1 MKTNN
6 IVRSLLFALPFAAL
20 LSACS
25 EEFIALETGKLPDET
40 SFAAVKSSM
49 RSGHS
54 FSGVTIIDI
63 FAQEKDEEPQT
74 TVIDELVLTL
84 NKPAS
89 KDLTAEIVIGS
100 EFSAEYRA
108 EVERRNQ
115 QALAYWRKFSG
126 QISKTEY
133 KSDFFPTANL
143 QMSAETITVK
153 AGKTDSDKI
162 AIKLSNKELDP
173 ETIYSLPLTIVLS
186 DDNGTVIKSEYIISV
201 DKLSVTVDNGY
212 VNTKEKIEEM
222 NQELFTVLYLNVEEY
237 QPQAANVLV
246 YEREYMDEAYMR
258 HTEYTLAG
266 NVVNLRPSTVGY
278 VPESQRVIFSL
289 SPDLNYV
296 LENSARYI
304 RPLQAAGRKVC
315 ICIQGGGKGIGFCN
329 MSDAQIEDFTAQVK
343 NVVESYGIDG
353 VNLRD
358 EGSGYGKEG
367 FPPMNTTSYPK
378 LIKSLREA
386 LPDKL
391 LTLVDKEEPTEYFHD
406 AALCGGIEVGKYIDY
421 AWHGYAEENQFLQII
436 EPWEK
441 ENPYSSFKRKPIAGL
456 SQDRYGSI
464 VVPRTSAE
472 SGMSFEELQQQNL
485 NVFFWKRDGR
495 MKNKMYVVYADIT
508 GRLAGAYEGF
518 PYNGPFG
525 YIGLI
530 ADEALYYELRPNG
543 RWRLKKYKYNY
554 QVLPMTR
561 HAENTYNAYCKD
573 W

>member
-6 IVRSLLFALPFAAL
+6 IIRSLLFALPFAVL

-25 EEFIALETGKLPDET
+25 EEFIALETGKLPDEA

-54 FSGVTIIDI
+54 FSGLTIIDI

-84 NKPAS
+84 NKPVS
-89 KDLTAEIVIGS
+89 KDLTAEIVIGG

-115 QALAYWRKFSG
+115 QALAYWRKLGGSVT
-126 QISKTEY
+126 KTEY

-143 QMSAETITVK
+143 QISAETITIK

-162 AIKLSNKELDP
+162 IIKLSNKELDP

-201 DKLSVTVDNGY
+201 DKLSVTADGGQIE
-212 VNTKEKIEEM
+212 TKEKIEM
-222 NQELFTVLYLNVEEY
+222 NPELFTVLYLNVEEY
-237 QPQAANVLV
+237 QPQAANVL
-246 YEREYMDEAYMR
+246 AYMR
-258 HTEYTLAG
+258 THMEEGYIQKHYTLAG
-266 NVVNLRPSTVGY
+266 NIVNLRPSTVGY
-278 VPESQRVIFSL
+278 APESQRVIFSL

-315 ICIQGGGKGIGFCN
+315 ICIQDGGKGIGFCN
-329 MSDAQIEDFTAQVK
+329 MSDAQIEDFTDQVK
-343 NVVESYGIDG
+343 TVIETYGIDG
-353 VNLRD
+353 INLRD

-378 LIKSLREA
+378 LIKSLREV

-406 AALCGGIEVGKYIDY
+406 ATLCGGVEVGKYIDY
-421 AWHGYAEENQFLQII
+421 AWHGYAEENQFLQIV
-436 EPWEK
+436 EPWEE

-464 VVPRTSAE
+464 VVPRTSLDN
-472 SGMSFEELQQQNL
+472 GMSSDEKLQQSL

-508 GRLAGAYEGF
+508 GRLGGDYEGF
-518 PYNGPFG
+518 PYSGPFN

-530 ADEALYYELRPNG
+530 ADEANYYELRPNG
-543 RWRLKKYKYNY
+543 KWRRKTYKYSY
-554 QVLPMTR
+554 QVLPMTKD
-561 HAENTYNAYCKD
+561 AEYVYNSYCKD

>member
-6 IVRSLLFALPFAAL
+6 IIRSLLFALPFAVL
-20 LSACS
+20 LSACR

-63 FAQEKDEEPQT
+63 FAQEESEEPEIT
-74 TVIDELVLTL
+74 TIDELVLTL

-108 EVERRNQ
+108 EVARRNQ
-115 QALAYWRKFSG
+115 QALAYWRKLGGSFP
-126 QISKTEY
+126 KTEY

-143 QMSAETITVK
+143 QMSAETITIK

-162 AIKLSNKELDP
+162 VIKLSNKELDP

-201 DKLSVTVDNGY
+201 DKLSVTADSWQIE
-212 VNTKEKIEEM
+212 TKEKIEM
-222 NQELFTVLYLNVEEY
+222 NPELFTVLYLNVEEY
-237 QPQAANVLV
+237 QPQAANVL
-246 YEREYMDEAYMR
+246 AYMR
-258 HTEYTLAG
+258 THMDEGYIQKHYTLAG
-266 NVVNLRPSTVGY
+266 NIVNLRPSTVGY

-343 NVVESYGIDG
+343 NVIESYGLDG
-353 VNLRD
+353 INLRD
-358 EGSGYGKEG
+358 EGSGYGREG

-406 AALCGGIEVGKYIDY
+406 ATLCGGVEVGKYIDY

-441 ENPYSSFKRKPIAGL
+441 ENPYSTFKRKPIAGF
-456 SQDRYGSI
+456 SSDRYGSI
-464 VVPRTSAE
+464 VVPRTSLD
-472 SGMSFEELQQQNL
+472 SGMSSEDQLQQSL

-508 GRLAGAYEGF
+508 GKLAGDYEGF
-518 PYNGPFG
+518 PYNRPFT

-530 ADEALYYELRPNG
+530 ADEASYYELRPNG

-554 QVLPMTR
+554 QVLPMSG
-561 HAENTYNAYCKD
+561 HAENNYNAYCKD

>member
-1 MKTNN
+1 MKTKN
-6 IVRSLLFALPFAAL
+6 IIRSLLFALPFAVL

-25 EEFIALETGKLPDET
+25 EEFIALETGKLPDEA

-54 FSGVTIIDI
+54 FSGLTIIDI

-84 NKPAS
+84 NKPVS
-89 KDLTAEIVIGS
+89 KDLTAEIVIGG

-115 QALAYWRKFSG
+115 LAHAYWRKLGGNFT
-126 QISKTEY
+126 KTEY

-143 QMSAETITVK
+143 QISAETITIK

-162 AIKLSNKELDP
+162 VIKLSNKELDP

-201 DKLSVTVDNGY
+201 DKLSVTAY
-212 VNTKEKIEEM
+212 SWQIETKEKIEM
-222 NQELFTVLYLNVEEY
+222 NPELFTVLYLNVEEY
-237 QPQAANVLV
+237 QPQAANVL
-246 YEREYMDEAYMR
+246 AYMR
-258 HTEYTLAG
+258 THMEEGYIQKHYTLAG
-266 NVVNLRPSTVGY
+266 NIVNLRPSTVGY

-353 VNLRD
+353 INLRD

-367 FPPMNTTSYPK
+367 FPAMNTTSYPK

-406 AALCGGIEVGKYIDY
+406 ATLCGGVEVGKYIDY

-464 VVPRTSAE
+464 VVPRTSAG
-472 SGMSFEELQQQNL
+472 SGMSFDDEQQQSL

-508 GRLAGAYEGF
+508 GRLGGDYEGF
-518 PYNGPFG
+518 PYNRPFE

-543 RWRLKKYKYNY
+543 RWRVKRYKYDY
-554 QVLPMTR
+554 QVLPMTN
-561 HAENTYNAYCKD
+561 HAENNYNAYCKD

>member
-6 IVRSLLFALPFAAL
+6 IIRSLLFALPFAVL

-63 FAQEKDEEPQT
+63 FAQEEGEEPQT

-84 NKPAS
+84 NKPAT

-212 VNTKEKIEEM
+212 VNTKEKIEM

-246 YEREYMDEAYMR
+246 YERGYMDEEYMR

-367 FPPMNTTSYPK
+367 FPAMNTTSYPK

-406 AALCGGIEVGKYIDY
+406 ATLCGGVEVGKYIDY

-464 VVPRTSAE
+464 VVPRTSAD

-508 GRLAGAYEGF
+508 GRLAGDYEGF
-518 PYNGPFG
+518 PYNGPFD

-530 ADEALYYELRPNG
+530 ADEAFYYELRPNG

-561 HAENTYNAYCKD
+561 HAENNYNAYCKD

>member
-6 IVRSLLFALPFAAL
+6 ITRSLLFALPFAVL

-63 FAQEKDEEPQT
+63 FAQEESEEPEIT
-74 TVIDELVLTL
+74 TIDELVLTL

-115 QALAYWRKFSG
+115 QAYAYWRKLGGNF
-126 QISKTEY
+126 TRTDY

-143 QMSAETITVK
+143 QMSAETVTIK

-162 AIKLSNKELDP
+162 VIKLSNKDLDS
-173 ETIYSLPLTIVLS
+173 ETIYSLPLTVVLS
-186 DDNGTVIKSEYIISV
+186 DDNGTVIKSEYIIAV

-212 VNTKEKIEEM
+212 VNTKEKIEM

-246 YEREYMDEAYMR
+246 YERGYMDEAFMR

-266 NVVNLRPSTVGY
+266 NIVNLRPSTVGY

-367 FPPMNTTSYPK
+367 FPAMNTTSYPK

-406 AALCGGIEVGKYIDY
+406 ATLCGGVEVGKYIDY

-441 ENPYSSFKRKPIAGL
+441 ENPYSTFKRKPIAGF
-456 SQDRYGSI
+456 SSDRYGCI
-464 VVPRTSAE
+464 VVPRTSLD
-472 SGMSFEELQQQNL
+472 SGMSSEDQLQQSL

-508 GRLAGAYEGF
+508 GRLAGDYEGF
-518 PYNGPFG
+518 PYNRPFR

-530 ADEALYYELRPNG
+530 ADEASYYELRPNG
-543 RWRLKKYKYNY
+543 RWRLKRYKYDY
-554 QVLPMTR
+554 QVLPMTK
-561 HAENTYNAYCKD
+561 HAENNYNAYCKD

>member
-6 IVRSLLFALPFAAL
+6 IIRSLLFALPFAVL

-63 FAQEKDEEPQT
+63 FAQEEGEEPQT

-84 NKPAS
+84 NKPAT

-212 VNTKEKIEEM
+212 VNTKEKIEM

-246 YEREYMDEAYMR
+246 YERGYMDEEYMR

-367 FPPMNTTSYPK
+367 FPAMNTTSYPK

-406 AALCGGIEVGKYIDY
+406 ATLCGGVEVGKYIDY

-464 VVPRTSAE
+464 VVPRTSAD

-508 GRLAGAYEGF
+508 GRLAGDYEGF
-518 PYNGPFG
+518 PYNGPFD

-530 ADEALYYELRPNG
+530 ADEAFYYELRPNG
-543 RWRLKKYKYNY
+543 RWRLKRYKYEY

-561 HAENTYNAYCKD
+561 HAENNYNAYCKD

>member
-6 IVRSLLFALPFAAL
+6 IIRSLLFALPFAVL

-108 EVERRNQ
+108 EVARRNQ
-115 QALAYWRKFSG
+115 QALAYWRKLGGSFP
-126 QISKTEY
+126 KPEY

-143 QMSAETITVK
+143 QMSAETITIK

-162 AIKLSNKELDP
+162 VIKLSNKELDP

-186 DDNGTVIKSEYIISV
+186 DDNGTVIKSEYIIAV
-201 DKLSVTVDNGY
+201 DKLSVTADSWQIE
-212 VNTKEKIEEM
+212 TKEKIEM
-222 NQELFTVLYLNVEEY
+222 NPELFTVLYLNVEEY
-237 QPQAANVLV
+237 QPQAANVL
-246 YEREYMDEAYMR
+246 AYMR
-258 HTEYTLAG
+258 THMDEGYIQKHYTLAG
-266 NVVNLRPSTVGY
+266 NIVNLRPSTVGY

-343 NVVESYGIDG
+343 NVIESYGIDG

-436 EPWEK
+436 EPWEN
-441 ENPYSSFKRKPIAGL
+441 ENPYSSFKRKPIAGF
-456 SQDRYGSI
+456 SSDRYGSI
-464 VVPRTSAE
+464 VVPRTSLD
-472 SGMSFEELQQQNL
+472 SGMSHEDQLQQSL

-508 GRLAGAYEGF
+508 GKLAGDYEGF
-518 PYNGPFG
+518 PYNRPFT

-530 ADEALYYELRPNG
+530 ADEARYYELRPNG
-543 RWRLKKYKYNY
+543 RWRLKSYKYDY

-561 HAENTYNAYCKD
+561 HAENNYNAYCKD

>member
-1 MKTNN
+1 MKTKN
-6 IVRSLLFALPFAAL
+6 IIRSLLFALPFAVL

-25 EEFIALETGKLPDET
+25 EEFIALETGKLPDEA

-89 KDLTAEIVIGS
+89 KDLTAEIVIGG

-115 QALAYWRKFSG
+115 QAYAYWRKLSSVT
-126 QISKTEY
+126 QTEY

-143 QMSAETITVK
+143 QISAETVTIK

-162 AIKLSNKELDP
+162 VLKLSNKELDP
-173 ETIYSLPLTIVLS
+173 ETIYSLPLTVVLS
-186 DDNGTVIKSEYIISV
+186 DDNGTVIKSEYIIAV

-212 VNTKEKIEEM
+212 VNTKEKIEM

-246 YEREYMDEAYMR
+246 YERGYMDEAFMR

-266 NVVNLRPSTVGY
+266 NIVNLRPSTVGY
-278 VPESQRVIFSL
+278 APETQRVLFSL
-289 SPDLNYV
+289 SPDLHYV

-343 NVVESYGIDG
+343 NVVESYDLDGI
-353 VNLRD
+353 NLRD
-358 EGSGYGKEG
+358 EGSGYGREG

-441 ENPYSSFKRKPIAGL
+441 ENPYSTFKRKPIAGF
-456 SQDRYGSI
+456 SSDRYGCI
-464 VVPRTSAE
+464 VVPRTSLN
-472 SGMSFEELQQQNL
+472 SGMSSEDQLQQSL

-508 GRLAGAYEGF
+508 GRLAGDYEGF
-518 PYNGPFG
+518 PYNRPFR

-530 ADEALYYELRPNG
+530 ADEASYYELRPNG
-543 RWRLKKYKYNY
+543 RWRLKRYKYDY
-554 QVLPMTR
+554 QVLPMTK
-561 HAENTYNAYCKD
+561 HAENNYNAYCKD

>member
-6 IVRSLLFALPFAAL
+6 IIRSLLFALPFAVL

-63 FAQEKDEEPQT
+63 FAQEEGEEPEIT
-74 TVIDELVLTL
+74 TIDELVLTL

-115 QALAYWRKFSG
+115 LAYAYWKKLGGNFP
-126 QISKTEY
+126 KTEY

-143 QMSAETITVK
+143 QMSAETITIK

-162 AIKLSNKELDP
+162 VIKLSNKELDP

-201 DKLSVTVDNGY
+201 DKLSVTADSWQIE
-212 VNTKEKIEEM
+212 TKEKIEM
-222 NQELFTVLYLNVEEY
+222 NPELFTVLYLNVEEY
-237 QPQAANVLV
+237 QPQAANVL
-246 YEREYMDEAYMR
+246 AYMR
-258 HTEYTLAG
+258 THMDEGYIQKHYTLAG
-266 NVVNLRPSTVGY
+266 NIVNLRPSTVGY

-304 RPLQAAGRKVC
+304 SPLQAAGRKVC

-353 VNLRD
+353 INLRD

-367 FPPMNTTSYPK
+367 FPAMNTTSYPK

-441 ENPYSSFKRKPIAGL
+441 ENPYSTFKRKPIAGF
-456 SQDRYGSI
+456 SSDRYGSI
-464 VVPRTSAE
+464 VVPRTSLD
-472 SGMSFEELQQQNL
+472 SGMSSEDQLQQSL

-508 GRLAGAYEGF
+508 GRLAGDYEGF
-518 PYNGPFG
+518 PYNRPFT

-543 RWRLKKYKYNY
+543 RWRVKRYKYDY
-554 QVLPMTR
+554 QVLPMTG
-561 HAENTYNAYCKD
+561 HTENNYNAYCKD

>member
-1 MKTNN
+1 
-6 IVRSLLFALPFAAL
+6 
-20 LSACS
+20 
-25 EEFIALETGKLPDET
+25 
-40 SFAAVKSSM
+40 
-49 RSGHS
+49 
-54 FSGVTIIDI
+54 
-63 FAQEKDEEPQT
+63 
-74 TVIDELVLTL
+74 
-84 NKPAS
+84 
-89 KDLTAEIVIGS
+89 
-100 EFSAEYRA
+100 
-108 EVERRNQ
+108 
-115 QALAYWRKFSG
+115 
-126 QISKTEY
+126 
-133 KSDFFPTANL
+133 
-143 QMSAETITVK
+143 
-153 AGKTDSDKI
+153 
-162 AIKLSNKELDP
+162 
-173 ETIYSLPLTIVLS
+173 
-186 DDNGTVIKSEYIISV
+186 
-201 DKLSVTVDNGY
+201 
-212 VNTKEKIEEM
+212 M

-246 YEREYMDEAYMR
+246 YERGYMDEAFMR

-266 NVVNLRPSTVGY
+266 NIVNLRPSTVGY
-278 VPESQRVIFSL
+278 APETQRVLFSL
-289 SPDLNYV
+289 SPDLHYV

-343 NVVESYGIDG
+343 NVIESYGLDG
-353 VNLRD
+353 INLRD
-358 EGSGYGKEG
+358 EGSGYGREG

-441 ENPYSSFKRKPIAGL
+441 ENPYSTFKRKPIAGF
-456 SQDRYGSI
+456 SSDRYGSI
-464 VVPRTSAE
+464 VVPRTSLD
-472 SGMSFEELQQQNL
+472 SGMSSEDQRQQSL

-508 GRLAGAYEGF
+508 GRLAGDYEGF
-518 PYNGPFG
+518 PYNRPFT

-530 ADEALYYELRPNG
+530 ADEASYYELRQNG
-543 RWRLKKYKYNY
+543 RWRLKRYKYDY
-554 QVLPMTR
+554 QVLPMTKD
-561 HAENTYNAYCKD
+561 AANNYNAYCKD

>member
-6 IVRSLLFALPFAAL
+6 IIRSLLFALPFAAL

-63 FAQEKDEEPQT
+63 FAQEEDEEPQT

-115 QALAYWRKFSG
+115 QAYAYWRKLGGNF
-126 QISKTEY
+126 TRTDY

-143 QMSAETITVK
+143 QMSAETVTIK

-162 AIKLSNKELDP
+162 VIKLSNKELDP

-201 DKLSVTVDNGY
+201 DKLSVTADSWQIE
-212 VNTKEKIEEM
+212 TKEKIEM
-222 NQELFTVLYLNVEEY
+222 NPELFTVLYLNVEEY
-237 QPQAANVLV
+237 QPQAANVL
-246 YEREYMDEAYMR
+246 AYMR
-258 HTEYTLAG
+258 THMDEGYIQKHYTLAG
-266 NVVNLRPSTVGY
+266 NIVNLRPSTVGY

-343 NVVESYGIDG
+343 NVIESYGLDG
-353 VNLRD
+353 INLRD
-358 EGSGYGKEG
+358 EGSGYGREG

-441 ENPYSSFKRKPIAGL
+441 ENPYSTFKRKPIAGF
-456 SQDRYGSI
+456 SSDRYGSI
-464 VVPRTSAE
+464 VVPRTSLD
-472 SGMSFEELQQQNL
+472 SGMSSEDQLQQSL

-508 GRLAGAYEGF
+508 GRLAGDYEGF
-518 PYNGPFG
+518 PYNRPFT

-530 ADEALYYELRPNG
+530 ADEASYYELRPNG
-543 RWRLKKYKYNY
+543 RWRLKRYKYDY
-554 QVLPMTR
+554 QVLPMTK
-561 HAENTYNAYCKD
+561 HAENNYNAYCKD

>member
-6 IVRSLLFALPFAAL
+6 IIRSLLFALPFAVL

-115 QALAYWRKFSG
+115 QAYAYWRKLSG
-126 QISKTEY
+126 NFPKTEY

-162 AIKLSNKELDP
+162 VIKLSNKELDP

-201 DKLSVTVDNGY
+201 DKLSVTADSWQIE
-212 VNTKEKIEEM
+212 TKEKIEM
-222 NQELFTVLYLNVEEY
+222 NPELFTVLYLNVEEY
-237 QPQAANVLV
+237 QPQAANVL
-246 YEREYMDEAYMR
+246 AYMR
-258 HTEYTLAG
+258 THMDEGYIQKHYTLAG
-266 NVVNLRPSTVGY
+266 NIVNLRPSTVGY

-353 VNLRD
+353 INLRD

-367 FPPMNTTSYPK
+367 FPAMNTTSYPK

-406 AALCGGIEVGKYIDY
+406 ATLCGGVEVGKYIDY

-464 VVPRTSAE
+464 VVPRTSAG
-472 SGMSFEELQQQNL
+472 SGMSFEEEQQQSL

-508 GRLAGAYEGF
+508 GRLGGDYEGF
-518 PYNGPFG
+518 PYNRPFT

-543 RWRLKKYKYNY
+543 RWRVKRYKYDY
-554 QVLPMTR
+554 KVLPMSG
-561 HAENTYNAYCKD
+561 HAENNYNAYCKD

>member
-6 IVRSLLFALPFAAL
+6 IIRSLLFALPFAVL

-25 EEFIALETGKLPDET
+25 EEFIALETGKLPDEA
-40 SFAAVKSSM
+40 SFATVKSSM

-54 FSGVTIIDI
+54 FSGLTIIDI

-89 KDLTAEIVIGS
+89 KDLTAEIVIGG

-115 QALAYWRKFSG
+115 QAYAYWRKLG
-126 QISKTEY
+126 GNYTKTEY

-143 QMSAETITVK
+143 QISAETVTVK

-201 DKLSVTVDNGY
+201 DKLSVTADSWQIE
-212 VNTKEKIEEM
+212 TKEKIEM
-222 NQELFTVLYLNVEEY
+222 NPELFTVLYLNVEEY
-237 QPQAANVLV
+237 QPQAANVL
-246 YEREYMDEAYMR
+246 AYMR
-258 HTEYTLAG
+258 THMEEGYIQKHYTLAG
-266 NVVNLRPSTVGY
+266 NIVNLRPSTVGY

-353 VNLRD
+353 INLRD

-367 FPPMNTTSYPK
+367 FPAMNTTSYPK

-406 AALCGGIEVGKYIDY
+406 ATLCGGVEVGKYIDY

-464 VVPRTSAE
+464 VVPRISGN
-472 SGMSFEELQQQNL
+472 SGMSSEDQTQQSL

-508 GRLAGAYEGF
+508 GRLGGDYEGF
-518 PYNGPFG
+518 PYNGPFK

-543 RWRLKKYKYNY
+543 RWRVKRYKYDY
-554 QVLPMTR
+554 QVLPMTN
-561 HAENTYNAYCKD
+561 HAENNYNAYCKD

>member
-6 IVRSLLFALPFAAL
+6 IIRSLLFALPFAAL

-25 EEFIALETGKLPDET
+25 EEFIALETGKLPDEA
-40 SFAAVKSSM
+40 SFATLKSSM
-49 RSGHS
+49 RSAHS
-54 FSGVTIIDI
+54 FSRVTIVDI

-115 QALAYWRKFSG
+115 QAYAYWRKLLGNF
-126 QISKTEY
+126 SKTEY

-143 QMSAETITVK
+143 QMSAETITIQ

-162 AIKLSNKELDP
+162 VIKLSNKELDP
-173 ETIYSLPLTIVLS
+173 ETIYSLPLTVVLS

-201 DKLSVTVDNGY
+201 DKLSVTADSWQIE
-212 VNTKEKIEEM
+212 TKEKIEM
-222 NQELFTVLYLNVEEY
+222 NPELFTVLYLNVEEY
-237 QPQAANVLV
+237 QPQAANVLT
-246 YEREYMDEAYMR
+246 YMRTHMDEGYIQK
-258 HTEYTLAG
+258 HYTLAG
-266 NVVNLRPSTVGY
+266 NIVNLRPSTVGY

-353 VNLRD
+353 INLRD

-367 FPPMNTTSYPK
+367 FPAMNTTSYPK

-386 LPDKL
+386 LPGKL

-421 AWHGYAEENQFLQII
+421 AWHGYAEENQLLNIV
-436 EPWEK
+436 EPWEE
-441 ENPYSSFKRKPIAGL
+441 ENPYSKFTRKPIAGF
-456 SQDRYGSI
+456 SREKYGSI
-464 VVPRTSAE
+464 VVPLRSSDSGLTSEETQQE
-472 SGMSFEELQQQNL
+472 SL

-495 MKNKMYVVYADIT
+495 MKNKMYVIYPDIT
-508 GRLAGAYEGF
+508 GRLAGDYEGF
-518 PYNGPFG
+518 PYNRPFG

-530 ADEALYYELRPNG
+530 ADEASYYELRPNG
-543 RWRLKKYKYNY
+543 RWRLKSYKYQY
-554 QVLPMTR
+554 SVLPLTN
-561 HAENTYNAYCKD
+561 HAENNYKAYCKD

>member
-1 MKTNN
+1 MKTKN
-6 IVRSLLFALPFAAL
+6 IIRSLLFALPLAVL

-25 EEFIALETGKLPDET
+25 EEFIALETGKLPDEA

-89 KDLTAEIVIGS
+89 KDLTAEIVIGG

-108 EVERRNQ
+108 EVARRNQ
-115 QALAYWRKFSG
+115 QALAYWRKLGGSF
-126 QISKTEY
+126 QKTEY

-143 QMSAETITVK
+143 QMSAETVTIK

-162 AIKLSNKELDP
+162 VIKLSNKELDP
-173 ETIYSLPLTIVLS
+173 ETIYSLPLTVVLS

-201 DKLSVTVDNGY
+201 DKLSVTADSWQIE
-212 VNTKEKIEEM
+212 TKEKIEM
-222 NQELFTVLYLNVEEY
+222 NPELFTVLYLNVEEY
-237 QPQAANVLV
+237 QPQAANV
-246 YEREYMDEAYMR
+246 MAYMR
-258 HTEYTLAG
+258 THMEEGYIQKHYTLAG
-266 NVVNLRPSTVGY
+266 NIVNLRPSTVGY
-278 VPESQRVIFSL
+278 APETQRVLFSL
-289 SPDLNYV
+289 SPDLHYV

-343 NVVESYGIDG
+343 NVVESYDLDGI
-353 VNLRD
+353 NLRD

-436 EPWEK
+436 EPWEN
-441 ENPYSSFKRKPIAGL
+441 ENPYSTFKRKPIAGL

-464 VVPRTSAE
+464 VVPRVSAN
-472 SGMSFEELQQQNL
+472 SGMSFEDERQQSL

-508 GRLAGAYEGF
+508 GRLAGDYEGF
-518 PYNGPFG
+518 PYNRPFT

-530 ADEALYYELRPNG
+530 ADEASYYELRPNG
-543 RWRLKKYKYNY
+543 RWRLKRYKYGY

-561 HAENTYNAYCKD
+561 HAENNYNAYCKD

>member
-6 IVRSLLFALPFAAL
+6 IIRSLLFALPFAVL

-63 FAQEKDEEPQT
+63 FAQEEGEEPQT

-84 NKPAS
+84 NKPAT

-212 VNTKEKIEEM
+212 VNTKEKIEM

-246 YEREYMDEAYMR
+246 YERGYMDEEYMR

-367 FPPMNTTSYPK
+367 FPAMNTTSYPK

>member
-6 IVRSLLFALPFAAL
+6 IIRSLLFALPFAAL

-63 FAQEKDEEPQT
+63 FAQEEGEEPQT

-115 QALAYWRKFSG
+115 LAYAYWKKLGGNFT
-126 QISKTEY
+126 KTEY

-143 QMSAETITVK
+143 QISAETITVK

-162 AIKLSNKELDP
+162 VIKLSNKELDP
-173 ETIYSLPLTIVLS
+173 ETIYSLPLTVVLS

-201 DKLSVTVDNGY
+201 DKLSVTAY
-212 VNTKEKIEEM
+212 SWQIETKEKIEM
-222 NQELFTVLYLNVEEY
+222 NPELFTVLYLNVEEY
-237 QPQAANVLV
+237 QPQAANVLT
-246 YEREYMDEAYMR
+246 YMRTHMDEGYIQK
-258 HTEYTLAG
+258 HYTLAG
-266 NVVNLRPSTVGY
+266 NIVNLRPSTVGY

-353 VNLRD
+353 INLRD

-367 FPPMNTTSYPK
+367 FPAMNTTSYPK

-406 AALCGGIEVGKYIDY
+406 ATLCGGVEVGKYIDY

-464 VVPRTSAE
+464 VVPRTSAG
-472 SGMSFEELQQQNL
+472 SGMSFDDEQQQSL

-508 GRLAGAYEGF
+508 GRLAGDYEGF
-518 PYNGPFG
+518 PYNRPFR

-543 RWRLKKYKYNY
+543 RWRVKRYKYDY
-554 QVLPMTR
+554 QVLPMTN
-561 HAENTYNAYCKD
+561 HAENNYNAYCKD

>member
-6 IVRSLLFALPFAAL
+6 IIRPLLFALPFAAL

-54 FSGVTIIDI
+54 FSGVTIVDI
-63 FAQEKDEEPQT
+63 FAQEEGEEPQT

-115 QALAYWRKFSG
+115 QAYAYWRKLLGNFT
-126 QISKTEY
+126 KTEY

-162 AIKLSNKELDP
+162 VIKLSNKELDP
-173 ETIYSLPLTIVLS
+173 ETIYSLPLTVVLS

-201 DKLSVTVDNGY
+201 DKLSVTADSWQIE
-212 VNTKEKIEEM
+212 TKEKIEM
-222 NQELFTVLYLNVEEY
+222 NPELFTVLYLNVEEY
-237 QPQAANVLV
+237 QPQAANVLT
-246 YEREYMDEAYMR
+246 YMRTHMDEGYLQK
-258 HTEYTLAG
+258 HYTLAG
-266 NVVNLRPSTVGY
+266 NIVNLRPSTVGY

-353 VNLRD
+353 INLRD

-386 LPDKL
+386 LPGKL

-464 VVPRTSAE
+464 VVPRTSAD
-472 SGMSFEELQQQNL
+472 SGMSFEEQQQQSL

-508 GRLAGAYEGF
+508 GRLAGDYEGF
-518 PYNGPFG
+518 PYNRPFT

-543 RWRLKKYKYNY
+543 RWRVKKYKYSY
-554 QVLPMTR
+554 QVLPMTS
-561 HAENTYNAYCKD
+561 HAENNYNAYCKD

>member
-6 IVRSLLFALPFAAL
+6 IIRSLLFALPFAVL

-54 FSGVTIIDI
+54 FSGLTIIDI
-63 FAQEKDEEPQT
+63 FAQEEGEEPQT

-84 NKPAS
+84 NKPAT

-115 QALAYWRKFSG
+115 QAYAYWRKLLGNS
-126 QISKTEY
+126 QKTEY

-143 QMSAETITVK
+143 QMSAETIIVK

-186 DDNGTVIKSEYIISV
+186 DDNGTVIKSEYIIAV

-278 VPESQRVIFSL
+278 APESQRVIFSL

-353 VNLRD
+353 INLRD

-367 FPPMNTTSYPK
+367 FPAMNTTSYPK

-406 AALCGGIEVGKYIDY
+406 ATLCGGVEVGKYIDY

-464 VVPRTSAE
+464 VVPRTSAD

-508 GRLAGAYEGF
+508 GRLAGDYEGF
-518 PYNGPFG
+518 PYNGPFD

-561 HAENTYNAYCKD
+561 HAENNYNAYCKD

>member
-6 IVRSLLFALPFAAL
+6 IIRSLLFALPFAVL

-25 EEFIALETGKLPDET
+25 EEFIALETGKLPDEA
-40 SFAAVKSSM
+40 SFATVKSSM

-84 NKPAS
+84 NQPAS

-115 QALAYWRKFSG
+115 QAIAYWRKLGGFT
-126 QISKTEY
+126 KTEY

-143 QMSAETITVK
+143 QISAETITIK

-162 AIKLSNKELDP
+162 VIKLSNKELDP
-173 ETIYSLPLTIVLS
+173 ETIYFLPLTIVLS

-201 DKLSVTVDNGY
+201 DKLSVTADSGQIE
-212 VNTKEKIEEM
+212 TKEKIEM
-222 NQELFTVLYLNVEEY
+222 NPELFTVLYLNVEEY

-246 YEREYMDEAYMR
+246 YMR
-258 HTEYTLAG
+258 THMEEGYIQKHYTLAG
-266 NVVNLRPSTVGY
+266 NIVNLRPSTVGY
-278 VPESQRVIFSL
+278 APESQRVIFSL

-343 NVVESYGIDG
+343 NVIETYGLDG

-358 EGSGYGKEG
+358 EGSGYGNEG

-378 LIKSLREA
+378 LIKSLREV

-441 ENPYSSFKRKPIAGL
+441 ENPYSTFKRKPIAGFT
-456 SQDRYGSI
+456 SDRYGSI
-464 VVPRTSAE
+464 VVPRTSLD
-472 SGMSFEELQQQNL
+472 SGMSFEDQQQQSL

-508 GRLAGAYEGF
+508 GRLGGDYEGF
-518 PYNGPFG
+518 PYIAPFK

-530 ADEALYYELRPNG
+530 ADEANYYELRPNG
-543 RWRLKKYKYNY
+543 RWRVKSYKYNY
-554 QVLPMTR
+554 QVIPMTG
-561 HAENTYNAYCKD
+561 HAENNYNAYCKD

>member
-6 IVRSLLFALPFAAL
+6 IIRSLLFALPFAVL

-25 EEFIALETGKLPDET
+25 EEFIALETGKLPDEA

-54 FSGVTIIDI
+54 FSGVTIVDI

-115 QALAYWRKFSG
+115 QAYAYWRKLLGSFP
-126 QISKTEY
+126 KTEY

-143 QMSAETITVK
+143 QISAETVTIK

-162 AIKLSNKELDP
+162 VIKLSNKELDP

-201 DKLSVTVDNGY
+201 DKLSVTADSWEIE
-212 VNTKEKIEEM
+212 TKEKIEM
-222 NQELFTVLYLNVEEY
+222 NPELFTVLYLNVEEY
-237 QPQAANVLV
+237 QPQAANV
-246 YEREYMDEAYMR
+246 MAYMR
-258 HTEYTLAG
+258 THMDEGYIQKHYTLAG
-266 NVVNLRPSTVGY
+266 NIVNLRPSTVGY
-278 VPESQRVIFSL
+278 APETQRVLFSL

-353 VNLRD
+353 INLRD

-386 LPDKL
+386 LPGKL

-436 EPWEK
+436 EPWEN
-441 ENPYSSFKRKPIAGL
+441 ENPYSTFKRKPIAGL

-464 VVPRTSAE
+464 VVPRTSAD
-472 SGMSFEELQQQNL
+472 SGMSFEEQQQQNL

-508 GRLAGAYEGF
+508 GRLADDYEGF
-518 PYNGPFG
+518 PYNRPFT

-543 RWRLKKYKYNY
+543 RWRLKRYKYDY
-554 QVLPMTR
+554 QVLPMTG
-561 HAENTYNAYCKD
+561 HAANNYNAYCKD

>member
-6 IVRSLLFALPFAAL
+6 IIRSLLFALPFAAL

-63 FAQEKDEEPQT
+63 FAQEEGEEPQT

-108 EVERRNQ
+108 EVEGRNQ
-115 QALAYWRKFSG
+115 LAYAYWKKLGGNFT
-126 QISKTEY
+126 KTEY

-143 QMSAETITVK
+143 QMSAETITIK

-162 AIKLSNKELDP
+162 VIKLSNKELDP
-173 ETIYSLPLTIVLS
+173 ETIYSLPLTVVLS

-201 DKLSVTVDNGY
+201 DKLSVTADSWQIE
-212 VNTKEKIEEM
+212 TKEKIEM
-222 NQELFTVLYLNVEEY
+222 NPELFTVLYLNVEEY
-237 QPQAANVLV
+237 QPQAANVL
-246 YEREYMDEAYMR
+246 AYMR
-258 HTEYTLAG
+258 IHMDEGYIQKHYTLAG
-266 NVVNLRPSTVGY
+266 NIVNLRPSTVGY
-278 VPESQRVIFSL
+278 VSESQRVIFSL

-343 NVVESYGIDG
+343 NVIESYGLDG
-353 VNLRD
+353 INLRD
-358 EGSGYGKEG
+358 EGSGYGRDVC
-367 FPPMNTTSYPK
+367 PPMNTTSYPK

-406 AALCGGIEVGKYIDY
+406 ATLCGGVEVGKYIDY

-464 VVPRTSAE
+464 VVPRTSAG
-472 SGMSFEELQQQNL
+472 SGMSSEEEQQQHL

-508 GRLAGAYEGF
+508 GRLAGDYEGF
-518 PYNGPFG
+518 PYNRPFT

-543 RWRLKKYKYNY
+543 RWRVKRYKYDY
-554 QVLPMTR
+554 QVFPMTR
-561 HAENTYNAYCKD
+561 HAENNYNAYCKD

>member
-6 IVRSLLFALPFAAL
+6 IIRSLLFALPFAVL

-25 EEFIALETGKLPDET
+25 EEFIALETGKLPDEA
-40 SFAAVKSSM
+40 SFATVKSSM

-54 FSGVTIIDI
+54 FSGLTIIDI

-89 KDLTAEIVIGS
+89 KDLTAEIVIGG

-115 QALAYWRKFSG
+115 QAYAYWRKLG
-126 QISKTEY
+126 GNYTKTEY

-143 QMSAETITVK
+143 QISAETVTVK

-201 DKLSVTVDNGY
+201 DKLSVTADSWQIE
-212 VNTKEKIEEM
+212 TKEKIEM
-222 NQELFTVLYLNVEEY
+222 NPELFTVLYLNVEEY
-237 QPQAANVLV
+237 QPQAANVL
-246 YEREYMDEAYMR
+246 AYMR
-258 HTEYTLAG
+258 THMEEGYIQKHYTLAG
-266 NVVNLRPSTVGY
+266 NIVNLRPSTVGY

-329 MSDAQIEDFTAQVK
+329 MSDAQIEDFTDQVK
-343 NVVESYGIDG
+343 TVIETYGIDG
-353 VNLRD
+353 INLRD

-367 FPPMNTTSYPK
+367 FPAMNTTSYPK

-406 AALCGGIEVGKYIDY
+406 ATLCGGVEVGKYIDY

-464 VVPRTSAE
+464 VVPRTSVD
-472 SGMSFEELQQQNL
+472 SGMSFEEQQQQNL

-495 MKNKMYVVYADIT
+495 MKNKIYVVYADIT
-508 GRLAGAYEGF
+508 GRLAGDYEGF
-518 PYNGPFG
+518 PYNRPFT

-530 ADEALYYELRPNG
+530 ADEARYYELRPNG
-543 RWRLKKYKYNY
+543 RWRVKRYKYDY
-554 QVLPMTR
+554 QVLPMTN
-561 HAENTYNAYCKD
+561 HAENNYNAYCKD

>member
-1 MKTNN
+1 MKTKN
-6 IVRSLLFALPFAAL
+6 IIRSLLFALPFAVL

-25 EEFIALETGKLPDET
+25 EEFIALETGKLPDEA

-54 FSGVTIIDI
+54 FSGLTIIDI

-115 QALAYWRKFSG
+115 LAYAYWKKLGGNFT
-126 QISKTEY
+126 KTEY

-143 QMSAETITVK
+143 QISAETITVK

-162 AIKLSNKELDP
+162 VIKLSNKELDP
-173 ETIYSLPLTIVLS
+173 ETIYSLPLTVVLS

-201 DKLSVTVDNGY
+201 DKLSVTAY
-212 VNTKEKIEEM
+212 SWQIETKEKIEM
-222 NQELFTVLYLNVEEY
+222 NPELFTVLYLNVEEY
-237 QPQAANVLV
+237 QPQAANVLT
-246 YEREYMDEAYMR
+246 YMRTHMDEGYIQK
-258 HTEYTLAG
+258 HYTLAG
-266 NVVNLRPSTVGY
+266 NIVNLRPSTVGY

-353 VNLRD
+353 INLRD

-367 FPPMNTTSYPK
+367 FPAMNTTSYPK

-406 AALCGGIEVGKYIDY
+406 ATLCGGVEVGKYIDY

-464 VVPRTSAE
+464 VVPRTSAG
-472 SGMSFEELQQQNL
+472 SGMSFDDKQQQSL

-508 GRLAGAYEGF
+508 GRLAGDYEDF
-518 PYNGPFG
+518 PYNRPFT

-543 RWRLKKYKYNY
+543 KWRVKRYKYDY
-554 QVLPMTR
+554 QVLPMTD
-561 HAENTYNAYCKD
+561 HAENNYNAYCKD

>member
-6 IVRSLLFALPFAAL
+6 IIRSLLFALPFAAL

-25 EEFIALETGKLPDET
+25 EEFIALETGKLPDEA

-115 QALAYWRKFSG
+115 QAYAYWRKLGGNF
-126 QISKTEY
+126 TRTDY

-143 QMSAETITVK
+143 QISAETVTIK

-162 AIKLSNKELDP
+162 VIKLSNKELDP
-173 ETIYSLPLTIVLS
+173 ETIYFLPLTIVLS
-186 DDNGTVIKSEYIISV
+186 DDNGTVIKSEYIIAV

-212 VNTKEKIEEM
+212 VNTKEKIEM

-246 YEREYMDEAYMR
+246 YERGYMDEEYMR

-278 VPESQRVIFSL
+278 APESQRVIFSL

-343 NVVESYGIDG
+343 NVIESYGLDG
-353 VNLRD
+353 INLRD

-436 EPWEK
+436 EPWEN
-441 ENPYSSFKRKPIAGL
+441 ENPYSSFKRKPIAGF
-456 SQDRYGSI
+456 SSDRYGSI
-464 VVPRTSAE
+464 VVPLTSLD
-472 SGMSFEELQQQNL
+472 SGMSHEDQLQQSL

-508 GRLAGAYEGF
+508 GRLAGNYEGF
-518 PYNGPFG
+518 PYNRPFT

-530 ADEALYYELRPNG
+530 ADEASYYELRPNG
-543 RWRLKKYKYNY
+543 RWRLKRYKYGY

-561 HAENTYNAYCKD
+561 LAANNFNAYCKD

>member
-143 QMSAETITVK
+143 QISTETVTIK
-153 AGKTDSDKI
+153 AGETDSDKI
-162 AIKLSNKELDP
+162 VIKLSNKELDP

-186 DDNGTVIKSEYIISV
+186 DDNGTVIKSEYIIAV

-278 VPESQRVIFSL
+278 APESQRVIFSL